1 MNTRRPKP
9 NYYFLFF
16 VIAIMLFILSLS
28 GLSAL
33 RSSDNEKTSSDRTS
47 ENRFDSSN
55 ADSDPIFTQEH
66 PNSTSTD
73 KTQALDTTEEITEKS
88 TTESTAESTTA
99 IPETQPPAT
108 DAPETDPPETEK
120 IIYDYGEV
128 LFGRLDEY
136 AKQESA
142 RANDDFFADTLFVGD
157 SRTRAIELYG
167 DIKNAKFYCYDGL
180 GAQTAMVNKFIE
192 ENGEYYTIPEAIAIH
207 QEYKKIYV
215 CLGINEYYRSESIYK
230 SKYEILID
238 AILASKAE
246 DAQVYIY
253 SMFPVGGGMGMQKS
267 IEGLN
272 NTHIMNMNRV
282 AVEIAKSRGI
292 HFVDVSEAFVKS
304 DGCRYLD
311 ENDSFDGVHLYKSG
325 VLTLCEYMRTHT

>member
-16 VIAIMLFILSLS
+16 VIAIMLFILSLI

-33 RSSDNEKTSSDRTS
+33 RSSDNEKTPSDQTS
-47 ENRFDSSN
+47 ENKFDSSSGN
-55 ADSDPIFTQEH
+55 TDPTFKEESTN
-66 PNSTSTD
+66 PTSTD
-73 KTQALDTTEEITEKS
+73 GSHSSGTTEKITEKS
-88 TTESTAESTTA
+88 TAESITA

-136 AKQESA
+136 AKHESA
-142 RANDDFFADTLFVGD
+142 RVGDDFFADTLFVGD

-167 DIKNAKFYCYDGL
+167 NINNAKFYSYDGL

-215 CLGINEYYRSESIYK
+215 CLGINEYYRSESVYK
-230 SKYEILID
+230 SKYETLID

-282 AVEIAKSRGI
+282 AVEIAKLKGI

-311 ENDSFDGVHLYKSG
+311 GNDSFDGVHLYKSG
-325 VLTLCEYMRTHT
+325 VLTLCEYIRTHT